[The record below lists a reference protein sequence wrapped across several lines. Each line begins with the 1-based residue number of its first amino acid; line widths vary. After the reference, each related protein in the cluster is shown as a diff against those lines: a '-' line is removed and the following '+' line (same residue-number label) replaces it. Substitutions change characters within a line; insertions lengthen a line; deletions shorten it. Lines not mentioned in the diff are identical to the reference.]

1 MNIKDLRNLTGLSC
15 NAFGELYKIP
25 AHTLNNWEQGIRK
38 PPVYVMEL
46 LERAVLEDF
55 ADTDPS
61 HSIRYA
67 VIETAPYGPHITV
80 CDSRDSAMSKGDAV
94 WADRTMEQRKNNT
107 LTIGLVE
114 VDTEGKIKTGE
125 VLSVVKEYK
134 AE

>member
-1 MNIKDLRNLTGLSC
+1 
-15 NAFGELYKIP
+15 
-25 AHTLNNWEQGIRK
+25 
-38 PPVYVMEL
+38 
-46 LERAVLEDF
+46 
-55 ADTDPS
+55 
-61 HSIRYA
+61 
-67 VIETAPYGPHITV
+67 
-80 CDSRDSAMSKGDAV
+80 MSKGDAV